1 MLVAT
6 GISSQGQGHFTAFAQ
21 IAAEQLGIRMEN
33 VRVVTGDTGIFHWG
47 AGTFAS
53 RGATVAGS
61 AVHKAALMVREK
73 TIKLAARVL
82 QIPEDQVEL
91 VDGKAQQKG
100 QPGQFISLGDLAARS
115 NPSRGVIEPGVEP
128 GLEAT
133 AYFGPPYGATGQG
146 CEIMVVEADPETFE
160 VKIKRL
166 ALVHDCGTVINPL
179 ILEGQVQGGIS
190 LGIGNSFY
198 EQMAYDENGQLLN
211 ASLMDY
217 LIPMAL
223 DMPPKMELGHVE
235 SPSPLN
241 PLGIKGVGEAG
252 AIPTPACFVQAL
264 ESAFPEYDLE
274 IMAAPL
280 SPSKLFHILKN
291 TAKK

>member
-1 MLVAT
+1 
-6 GISSQGQGHFTAFAQ
+6 
-21 IAAEQLGIRMEN
+21 
-33 VRVVTGDTGIFHWG
+33 
-47 AGTFAS
+47 
-53 RGATVAGS
+53 
-61 AVHKAALMVREK
+61 
-73 TIKLAARVL
+73 
-82 QIPEDQVEL
+82 
-91 VDGKAQQKG
+91 
-100 QPGQFISLGDLAARS
+100 LAARS